1 MSRPWPS
8 TKLCQAEL
16 PVEACPV
23 PPLAPPRPPCAF
35 LRAAAEFGEELALG
49 LRLADAAE
57 RVEEELR
64 FFAGVF

>member
-1 MSRPWPS
+1 M
-8 TKLCQAEL
+8 
-16 PVEACPV
+16 
-23 PPLAPPRPPCAF
+23 APPRPACAF
-35 LRAAAEFGEELALG
+35 LRAAELVEELALG

>member
-1 MSRPWPS
+1 
-8 TKLCQAEL
+8 
-16 PVEACPV
+16 
-23 PPLAPPRPPCAF
+23 
-35 LRAAAEFGEELALG
+35 LRAPAEFAEELEVG